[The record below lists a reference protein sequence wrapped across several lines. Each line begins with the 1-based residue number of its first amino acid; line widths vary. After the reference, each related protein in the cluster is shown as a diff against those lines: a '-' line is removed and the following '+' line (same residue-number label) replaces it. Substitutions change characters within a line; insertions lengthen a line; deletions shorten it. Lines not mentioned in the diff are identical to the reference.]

1 MSSSKKQYRFSEA
14 ELDAL
19 DLWDV
24 GENFAQKNV
33 KETETST
40 LVTDLKK
47 EVETSHE
54 IVTTATTLTVD
65 EIESMQKQA
74 YDEALAQGKQ
84 EGHEKGF
91 EQGLEKGYQEGFEK
105 GMTEGSKKGYE
116 ESKGLLHE
124 QTVEFG
130 NILETL
136 SEPLEELDETIENE
150 LVNLAIGIAKQVIR
164 REIKT
169 DVGQIIAIIRE
180 AVKALP
186 VAAEKLTL
194 HMHPEDAALV
204 RKAFALDDISS
215 PWDIIE
221 DPLMSRGG
229 CRVETEDSKIDATVE
244 NRLAVIVAT
253 ILGGERREDNTK

>member
-1 MSSSKKQYRFSEA
+1 MSSSKKRQRFSEA

-24 GENFAQKNV
+24 GENFDR
-33 KETETST
+33 KEVDETTTAIVS
-40 LVTDLKK
+40 DLKN
-47 EVETSHE
+47 EAETPSE
-54 IVTTATTLTVD
+54 ITTATTILTVE
-65 EIESMQKQA
+65 EIENMQKQA
-74 YDEALAQGKQ
+74 YDEALEQGNQ
-84 EGHEKGF
+84 AGYEKGF
-91 EQGLEKGYQEGFEK
+91 EEGAQKGYKEGFEK
-105 GMTEGSKKGYE
+105 GMTEGAKKGYE
-116 ESKGLLHE
+116 ESKELLRE

-130 NILETL
+130 NILESM

-169 DVGQIIAIIRE
+169 DAGQIIAIIRE

-186 VAAEKLTL
+186 VAAQKLTL

-204 RKAFALDDISS
+204 SKAFALDDISS
-215 PWDIIE
+215 PWGIVE

-229 CRVETEDSKIDATVE
+229 CKVETEDSKIDATVE

-253 ILGGERREDNTK
+253 ILGGERRKDRAE

>member
-1 MSSSKKQYRFSEA
+1 MSSSKKQQRFSEA

-24 GENFAQKNV
+24 GENFDRKEATEVVTAEFKN
-33 KETETST
+33 EAETS
-40 LVTDLKK
+40 
-47 EVETSHE
+47 SE
-54 IVTTATTLTVD
+54 IATEAVTLTVE
-65 EIESMQKQA
+65 EIENMQKQA
-74 YDEALAQGKQ
+74 YDEALKQGNQ
-84 EGHEKGF
+84 EGYEKGF
-91 EQGLEKGYQEGFEK
+91 EEGAKKGYKEGFEK
-105 GMTEGSKKGYE
+105 GMAEGSKKAYE
-116 ESKGLLHE
+116 ESKDLLSE
-124 QTVEFG
+124 QTIEFG
-130 NILETL
+130 NILESL

-150 LVNLAIGIAKQVIR
+150 LVNLAVGIAKQVIR

-186 VAAEKLTL
+186 VAAQKLTL

-215 PWDIIE
+215 PWEIIE

-229 CRVETEDSKIDATVE
+229 CRVETENSKIDATVE

-253 ILGGERREDNTK
+253 ILGGERKEDKEE